1 MDRSDASRQAD
12 LKFVSFRLAD
22 LPATCLLFIVRQSQ
36 LQREVVAAQRSRL
49 ASPGAGSPLHLLSS
63 PTEAQPQADPVT
75 PTKPASVKRSAESP
89 FEIWDSDQDEA
100 ADGVELS
107 KCTLLT
113 AVSSRFAS
121 LWFHFFSFVHLFVC
135 FQRAA
140 PPPKRSNAAVHPSA
154 PLQISALEQAS
165 TPPPIS
171 ASKLQPISPAVP
183 SRQLTPTAET
193 PSKARKL
200 WTSEE
205 IQNLRDGVAEFG
217 EGMWSKILLSRAFQ
231 QRTSVDLKDKWRN
244 LKKSSADSP
253 ARAQ

>member
-107 KCTLLT
+107 K
-113 AVSSRFAS
+113 S
-121 LWFHFFSFVHLFVC
+121 
-135 FQRAA
+135 